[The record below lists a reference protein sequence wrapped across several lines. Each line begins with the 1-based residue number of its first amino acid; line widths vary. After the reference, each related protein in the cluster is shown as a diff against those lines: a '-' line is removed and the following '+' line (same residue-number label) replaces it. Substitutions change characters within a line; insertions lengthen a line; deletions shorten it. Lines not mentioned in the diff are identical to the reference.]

1 MANKPLEEERDL
13 VSLYAARIRSRGE
26 GTTVETRGARPA
38 PGVHH
43 FGRQR
48 RAQRRSSRWQKGGAA
63 SALVAGALLA
73 GAQGVGAAITH
84 DVQPGDTLSEIALQY
99 GTTVPQLATIN
110 GIPDPDFILAGT
122 TLTIEPDTT
131 LDPDAAVARYEVQ
144 EGDTLSAIAQQ
155 FGVTVDA
162 IVAANGIANPD
173 LITVG
178 AVLLIPPADPGVSEP
193 TVSEETGAEADTP
206 ESTAVGPTAPEST
219 ESTPV
224 ASETRST
231 VPSLHLVVSGETLG
245 EIAKAYGTTVEL
257 IAHANA
263 IADPNQ
269 LLAGSLLQIPAA
281 DAEASEVTAPVA
293 QDDGVL
299 LQNMPVTRQSLPLSS
314 EAAAASITTAYWGS
328 PVSEWVFIEN
338 LPSHPNPHR
347 GFRGNISGAFGGTR
361 DYGVYAEPLA
371 EILQR
376 YGFVGEV
383 FYAQGDADLLRQQID
398 QGRPVI
404 AWITNRTSVQQRG
417 YAWHDEERFVLVPEE
432 HTVVVYGYDAER
444 VYVADPGDGAYR
456 SFSWDDFLR
465 SWGYFDGMALAVY
478 PA

>member
-219 ESTPV
+219 ESNPGRVGNEVHGSV
-224 ASETRST
+224 A
-231 VPSLHLVVSGETLG
+231 
-245 EIAKAYGTTVEL
+245 
-257 IAHANA
+257 
-263 IADPNQ
+263 
-269 LLAGSLLQIPAA
+269 
-281 DAEASEVTAPVA
+281 AP
-293 QDDGVL
+293 G
-299 LQNMPVTRQSLPLSS
+299 R
-314 EAAAASITTAYWGS
+314 
-328 PVSEWVFIEN
+328 
-338 LPSHPNPHR
+338 
-347 GFRGNISGAFGGTR
+347 FRG
-361 DYGVYAEPLA
+361 
-371 EILQR
+371 
-376 YGFVGEV
+376 
-383 FYAQGDADLLRQQID
+383 DA
-398 QGRPVI
+398 G
-404 AWITNRTSVQQRG
+404 
-417 YAWHDEERFVLVPEE
+417 
-432 HTVVVYGYDAER
+432 
-444 VYVADPGDGAYR
+444 
-456 SFSWDDFLR
+456 
-465 SWGYFDGMALAVY
+465 
-478 PA
+478 

>member
-1 MANKPLEEERDL
+1 MANEPLEEERDL

-26 GTTVETRGARPA
+26 GTMVETRGARPA

-43 FGRQR
+43 FGRQQ
-48 RAQRRSSRWQKGGAA
+48 RARRRSSRWRKGGAA
-63 SALVAGALLA
+63 SALVAGALIA
-73 GAQGVGAAITH
+73 GAQSVGAAVTH

-131 LDPDAAVARYEVQ
+131 LDPDTAAARYEVQ
-144 EGDTLSAIAQQ
+144 PGDTLFAIAQQ

-162 IVAANGIANPD
+162 IVAANGIADPD

-178 AVLLIPPADPGVSEP
+178 AVLLIPPAQPEVSEP
-193 TVSEETGAEADTP
+193 PEPEAAVTEP
-206 ESTAVGPTAPEST
+206 SASESTAT
-219 ESTPV
+219 EPSAREVQP
-224 ASETRST
+224 A
-231 VPSLHLVVSGETLG
+231 VPSLHLVVPGETLG
-245 EIAKAYGTTVEL
+245 EIAATYGTTVEL

-281 DAEASEVTAPVA
+281 GTDASEVAPAAAEDDAVMLQGMPVA
-293 QDDGVL
+293 
-299 LQNMPVTRQSLPLSS
+299 RQSLPLSS

-347 GFRGNISGAFGGTR
+347 GFRGNIFGAFGGTR

-383 FYAQGDADLLRQQID
+383 FYAQGDADLLRQQLD

-417 YAWHDEERFVLVPEE
+417 YAWHDGERFVLVPEE

-444 VYVADPGDGAYR
+444 VYVADPGDGAHR
-456 SFSWDDFLR
+456 SFAWDDFLR